1 MAFRLNLLPKIEKN
15 LILGSRIVR
24 MKSDTVNDTVSDTVN
39 GTVNNTTNVEVNVG
53 VNVGVILD
61 IYKNVVLF

>member
-39 GTVNNTTNVEVNVG
+39 GTVSDTVNVR
-53 VNVGVILD
+53 VILD